1 MHDESTGRGAPWSW
15 QNAVTSKL
23 GPEASTANFPTVYGA
38 DVTMTTVGDPQ
49 VLSVEATPFHKVVR
63 HASQFLV
70 SGRCPISHVGEG
82 RQGSQ

>member
-1 MHDESTGRGAPWSW
+1 MSTSFCWIECLSGVPFAI
-15 QNAVTSKL
+15 
-23 GPEASTANFPTVYGA
+23 
-38 DVTMTTVGDPQ
+38 PQ

-70 SGRCPISHVGEG
+70 RGRCPISHLGEG